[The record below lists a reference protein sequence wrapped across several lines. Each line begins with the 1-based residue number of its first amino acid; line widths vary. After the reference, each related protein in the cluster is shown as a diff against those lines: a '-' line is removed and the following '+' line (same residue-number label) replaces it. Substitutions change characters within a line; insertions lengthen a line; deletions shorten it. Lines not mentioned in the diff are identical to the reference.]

1 MPIALMV
8 VNTPT
13 TDCIA
18 RDPEIAAAGAHI
30 VFGLDG
36 RQGRTCV
43 TGLSQPIL
51 VQRIGRRIDGPDICR
66 GTQGSHI
73 GARAR

>member
-13 TDCIA
+13 TDCIG

-30 VFGLDG
+30 VRDVF
-36 RQGRTCV
+36 
-43 TGLSQPIL
+43 
-51 VQRIGRRIDGPDICR
+51 
-66 GTQGSHI
+66 
-73 GARAR
+73 ARA